1 MTINTIITILVI
13 IVALVGLG
21 ITAYLY
27 FKEKKLSEIRADVY
41 QLFLE
46 AEHRYTET
54 KQGKQKLKW
63 VVSRARGL
71 LPDWLQIFITE
82 SALEKMIDLWFGAVK
97 DLLDDGKYNKSV
109 KR

>member
-21 ITAYLY
+21 IAAYLY
-27 FKEKKLSEIRADVY
+27 FKQKKLSEIRADVY

-71 LPDWLQIFITE
+71 LPDWIQIFITE
-82 SALEKMIDLWFGAVK
+82 AALEKIIDLWFKAVK

>member
-13 IVALVGLG
+13 IATLVGLG
-21 ITAYLY
+21 IAAYLY
-27 FKEKKLSEIRADVY
+27 FKEKTLNEIRADVY

-46 AEHRYTET
+46 AEHRYTES

-71 LPDWLQIFITE
+71 LPGWLQTFITE
-82 SALEKMIDLWFGAVK
+82 AALEKIIDLWFRAVK

-109 KR
+109 SK

>member
-1 MTINTIITILVI
+1 MTINTIIAILAI
-13 IVALVGLG
+13 IVTLVGLG
-21 ITAYLY
+21 VTAYLY

-109 KR
+109 SR

>member
-46 AEHRYTET
+46 AEHKYTET

-71 LPDWLQIFITE
+71 LPDWLQVFITE
-82 SALEKMIDLWFGAVK
+82 TALEKMIDIWFKAVK

>member
-41 QLFLE
+41 KLFLE

-63 VVSRARGL
+63 VVSRARDL
-71 LPDWLQIFITE
+71 LPDWLQVFITE
-82 SALEKMIDLWFGAVK
+82 AALEKIIDLWFKAVK

-109 KR
+109 KK

>member
-41 QLFLE
+41 KLFLE

-63 VVSRARGL
+63 VVSSARGL
-71 LPDWLQIFITE
+71 LPDW
-82 SALEKMIDLWFGAVK
+82 
-97 DLLDDGKYNKSV
+97 
-109 KR
+109 